1 MVKQTDLEIEET
13 HEFSREDLVSKI
25 KLCEDRRIDL
35 DVLDEIFSEVGIYA
49 AQRWLSLQ
57 SEAKTCSDVLAK
69 KLDDK
74 ISNLLKNHIFFD
86 NKLVMVYDQLTID
99 DVDFFTKGMI
109 EVFSNDS
116 SFDDSAYIA
125 NGCYEISDS
134 IVLYNFKIHREIQ
147 ERKELTAKDL
157 GEKAIEVF
165 DKYNRIVGYSPIAVD
180 CLDAMLIDTLNK
192 RLILQLDLGSIVLAN
207 AVDKFF
213 HDFRTALN
221 DAFVKVGVKNC
232 RIPEKTEFVNLYSSI
247 QNYYDN
253 PEGEVT
259 DASFSTSKNNHRE
272 YIKEEARDIRKADY
286 HSNGKLAEEKF
297 GGKIRPYRISKRFE
311 RILNTWPQVYV
322 GVHHRYFANDKSG
335 FKSLYQ
341 AHIFDIKSR
350 EDYDFIIEKILANR

>member
-1 MVKQTDLEIEET
+1 MAKQTQLKIEET
-13 HEFSREDLVSKI
+13 YEFSREDLVSKI

-49 AQRWLSLQ
+49 AHRWLSLQ

-157 GEKAIEVF
+157 GEKAIEVL

-232 RIPEKTEFVNLYSSI
+232 RIPEKAEFVNLYSSI